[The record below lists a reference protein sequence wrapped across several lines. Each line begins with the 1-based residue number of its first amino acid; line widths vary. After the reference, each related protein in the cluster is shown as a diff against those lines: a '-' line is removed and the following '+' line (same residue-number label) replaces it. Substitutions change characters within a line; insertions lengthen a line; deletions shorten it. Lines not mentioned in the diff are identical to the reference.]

1 MQLKITYYDAC
12 LVAPLPHDKATN
24 TEKKEREK
32 KKDDNNLDMFALNL
46 LLFQFTPLSSW
57 TPVDHMVADL
67 MEQ

>member
-1 MQLKITYYDAC
+1 MMHAWL
-12 LVAPLPHDKATN
+12 LPYLMTKQQTP
-24 TEKKEREK
+24 KKKKGKR